1 MCVKACRCLIIIAF
15 LCVIVEYNM
24 AYAKRILVITSF
36 PSYSHQIS
44 YRGLLLELHKQGHEI
59 VSVTPNP
66 IKNSSLINYTEIDL
80 SYFYKGLPELE
91 SLSLPYI
98 SVTTA
103 NLKLSL
109 LEVEQLFVWPIL
121 HVTNREVFKNP
132 EVKKLYATGSN
143 EHFDAVI
150 VEQGPTISMNAFAY
164 RFNAPLIGI

>member
-1 MCVKACRCLIIIAF
+1 MT
-15 LCVIVEYNM
+15 
-24 AYAKRILVITSF
+24 YAKRILVITSF

-59 VSVTPNP
+59 VSVTTNP

-80 SYFYKGLPELE
+80 NYFYKGFPEIE
-91 SLSLPYI
+91 SLPYT

-109 LEVEQLFVWPIL
+109 LEVEQLFLWPIL
-121 HVTNREVFKNP
+121 HIINREVFKNP
-132 EVKKLYATGSN
+132 EVKRLYAADSN

>member
-1 MCVKACRCLIIIAF
+1 
-15 LCVIVEYNM
+15 VIVEYNM
-24 AYAKRILVITSF
+24 TYAKRILVISSF

-80 SYFYKGLPELE
+80 SYFYKGFSELK
-91 SLSLPYI
+91 SLPYN

-109 LEVEQLFVWPIL
+109 LEVERLFVWPIL
-121 HVTNREVFKNP
+121 HVANREVFKNP
-132 EVKKLYATGSN
+132 EVKKLYAAGSN

-164 RFNAPLIGI
+164 RFNAPLIGKKRQYYDK

>member
-1 MCVKACRCLIIIAF
+1 MT
-15 LCVIVEYNM
+15 
-24 AYAKRILVITSF
+24 YAKRILVITSF

-44 YRGLLLELHKQGHEI
+44 YRGLLLELHKQGHKI

-80 SYFYKGLPELE
+80 SYFYKGHFEGFPELE
-91 SLSLPYI
+91 SLPYN
-98 SVTTA
+98 SATMA

-109 LEVEQLFVWPIL
+109 LEVEQLFLWPIL
-121 HVTNREVFKNP
+121 HVVNREVFKNP
-132 EVKKLYATGSN
+132 EVKKLYAADSN